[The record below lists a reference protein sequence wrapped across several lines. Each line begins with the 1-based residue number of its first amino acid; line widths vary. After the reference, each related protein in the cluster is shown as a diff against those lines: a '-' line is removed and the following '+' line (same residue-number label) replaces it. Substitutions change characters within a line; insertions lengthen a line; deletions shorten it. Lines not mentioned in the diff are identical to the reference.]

1 MFFSSD
7 LESLQEGGGIL
18 YQKAEML
25 EEEKRNVFSK
35 KRECQHLTSY
45 AN

>member
-18 YQKAEML
+18 HQKAGML
-25 EEEKRNVFSK
+25 EEGILRKENVDI
-35 KRECQHLTSY
+35 
-45 AN
+45 